1 MDRIIAEKLAEYVR
15 TNTPSALVTVINS
28 EGSSPA
34 ATGYMMTVAE
44 NGETAG
50 TIGGG
55 RLEHLAVTE
64 AVECI
69 RAGVSREAQYN
80 LKTDAD
86 MACGGCVR
94 IFIRVFAKSPVLY
107 IVGAGHIGRE
117 LYRLGKEFGFSTVIV
132 DDRADMADRAL
143 FPDASDVICGD
154 MEQVLKSI
162 EFDGLSYIAIAT
174 RSHHTDENAL
184 FAVAGS
190 QAKYIGMIGSTS
202 KIRKIFGNL
211 TDRGISG
218 ESLKRVYAP
227 MGLNIADS
235 NPKEI
240 ALSILSEMMLVKN
253 SGSADHMRSL
263 KKIW

>member
-1 MDRIIAEKLAEYVR
+1 MDRMISEKLAEYVR
-15 TNTPSALVTVINS
+15 TNTPSALITVINS

-34 ATGYMMTVAE
+34 VTGYMMTVAE
-44 NGETAG
+44 NGETSG

-55 RLEHLAVTE
+55 RLEHLAVSE
-64 AVECI
+64 ALECI
-69 RAGVSREAQYN
+69 RTGVSKEAQYN
-80 LKTDAD
+80 LKADAD
-86 MACGGCVR
+86 MACGGSVR
-94 IFIRVFAKSPVLY
+94 IFIRVFSKSPVLY
-107 IVGAGHIGRE
+107 IVGAGHIGTQ
-117 LYRLGKEFGFSTVIV
+117 LYHLGSEFGFSTVIV

-143 FPDASDVICGD
+143 FPEASEVICGD

-162 EFDGLSYIAIAT
+162 EFDDLSYIAIAT

-211 TDRGISG
+211 KDRSVG
-218 ESLKRVYAP
+218 EEALKRVYAP
-227 MGLNIADS
+227 MGLNIADT

-253 SGSADHMRSL
+253 SGSADHMRDL